1 MLAEPRRKQKLSI
14 DPRGSNWSKG
24 IGGLQKNCLYMS
36 LFHYHIVK
44 IKRSTGSKIKM
55 NCYLPRVPEVEL
67 KL

>member
-24 IGGLQKNCLYMS
+24 IGGLKENCLYMS

-44 IKRSTGSKIKM
+44 IKRSKGKQNK
-55 NCYLPRVPEVEL
+55 NEL
-67 KL
+67 LFTTCS